1 MTASAPSPRLYP
13 KLLGAAWA
21 SLDPVVQ
28 RVHAAPAEAYAEGT
42 AQVSRAPGR
51 LMGYVLDAARV
62 PRSSCAS
69 AVRLAVWHRGTD
81 ERWHREFGGRPLV
94 THQSEAPGGLLAER
108 IGVLEFR
115 FRLVAQSG
123 ALLFRQEA
131 LALRLGAL
139 RIALPGWLSPIVA
152 AREGPAAV
160 PDGDEDRTS
169 VDVRVTLPTGALL
182 FAYRATVRWRL
193 REAIIPSAVR
203 GSGETGGSRLAG
215 RAAP

>member
-13 KLLGAAWA
+13 QLLGAAWA
-21 SLDPVVQ
+21 SLAPVVQ
-28 RVHAAPAEAYAEGT
+28 RVHAAPAETYAEGT
-42 AQVSRAPGR
+42 AQVSRATGR
-51 LMGYVLDAARV
+51 LLGYVLDAAGV
-62 PRSSCAS
+62 PRSSCTS
-69 AVRLAVWHRGTD
+69 AVCLAVWHRGTA

-94 THQSEAPGGLLAER
+94 THQSEAPGNLLAER

-115 FRLVAQSG
+115 FRLLAQDG

-139 RIALPGWLSPIVA
+139 RIPLPGCISPIVA
-152 AREGPAAV
+152 AREGSAV
-160 PDGDEDRTS
+160 APDGDENRTS

-182 FAYRATVRWRL
+182 FAYRGTVRWRL
-193 REAIIPSAVR
+193 R
-203 GSGETGGSRLAG
+203 GSDGQAGSRLAG

>member
-21 SLDPVVQ
+21 SLDSVVQ
-28 RVHAAPAEAYAEGT
+28 RVHTDPAETYAEGT

-51 LMGYVLDAARV
+51 LMGYVLDAAGV
-62 PRSSCAS
+62 PRPSCAS
-69 AVRLAVWHRGTD
+69 AVRLAVWHRGTA
-81 ERWHREFGGRPLV
+81 ERWHRVFGGRPLV
-94 THQSEAPGGLLAER
+94 TYQSEAPGNLLAER

-115 FRLVAQSG
+115 FRLVAQDG

-139 RIALPGWLSPIVA
+139 RIPLPGCISPIVA
-152 AREGPAAV
+152 AREGPAAA
-160 PDGDEDRTS
+160 PDGDPNRTS

-182 FAYRATVRWRL
+182 FAYRGTVRWRL
-193 REAIIPSAVR
+193 RGGE
-203 GSGETGGSRLAG
+203 GSGGSRPMG